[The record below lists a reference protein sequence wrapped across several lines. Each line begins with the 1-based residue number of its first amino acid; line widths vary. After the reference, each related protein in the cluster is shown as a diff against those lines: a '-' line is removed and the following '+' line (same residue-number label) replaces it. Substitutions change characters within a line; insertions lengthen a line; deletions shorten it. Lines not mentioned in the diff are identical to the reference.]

1 LPNLEFFDEGASS
14 AIESQRI
21 KRQMNQDMREHDY
34 VIIMA
39 GGIGSRFWPMSRTSL
54 PKQFHDILGM
64 GQTMIQ
70 MTYDRFANFIP
81 RENVLIVTNERY
93 ADLVKAQLPGIR
105 DSEILMETVGRN
117 TGPCV
122 AYAAFKIKQ
131 RDPDACILVVG
142 SDYLIRNSANFL
154 KDAALGLDQARRKA
168 IIMTLGIRP
177 TRPDTGYG
185 YIQYIDGDKP
195 EPFYK
200 VKMFTEKPDLEMA
213 KTFLRSGDFLWN
225 SGMFIFSVQ
234 TIIEG
239 FATHM
244 PDLYD
249 IFAAIASELDTE
261 NEGEA
266 VRSAYEKC
274 RNESIDLGI
283 MEKANNV
290 YVIPSSFD
298 WSDLGTWGSVYEQM
312 DQDYV
317 GNAVVGD
324 VMAFDAANNLIQISD
339 PKKVV
344 VLHGLNDFIVV
355 DTGDVLL
362 ICKMENEQQIR
373 TVVSEVKKKYGT
385 QLT

>member
-1 LPNLEFFDEGASS
+1 
-14 AIESQRI
+14 
-21 KRQMNQDMREHDY
+21 MREHDY

-39 GGIGSRFWPMSRTSL
+39 GGIGSRFWPMSRTTL

-64 GQTMIQ
+64 GKTMIQ
-70 MTYDRFANFIP
+70 MTYERFVGFVP
-81 RENVLIVTNERY
+81 QENILIVTNERY

-105 DSEILMETVGRN
+105 DEEILLETVGRN

-142 SDYLIRNSANFL
+142 SDYLIRNSVNFL
-154 KDAALGLDQARRKA
+154 KDASLGLEQARLQP

-185 YIQYIDGDKP
+185 YIQYIDSSKT
-195 EPFYK
+195 ESFYK

-225 SGMFIFSVQ
+225 SGMFIFSVA

-239 FATHM
+239 FALHM
-244 PDLYD
+244 PDLYE
-249 IFAAIASELDTE
+249 IFTTIASELDTP
-261 NEGEA
+261 GEA
-266 VRSAYEKC
+266 QAVRGAYEKC

-283 MEKANNV
+283 MEKAKNV
-290 YVIPSSFD
+290 YVVPSSFD

-312 DQDYV
+312 AQDYV
-317 GNAVVGD
+317 GNAVVGE
-324 VMAFDAANNLIQISD
+324 VMAFDAANNLVQISD
-339 PKKVV
+339 PKKLV
-344 VLHGLNDFIVV
+344 VLHGLSDFIVV

-362 ICKMENEQQIR
+362 VCKMENEQQIR
-373 TVVSEVKKKYGT
+373 GIVSEVKKRFGN

>member
-1 LPNLEFFDEGASS
+1 
-14 AIESQRI
+14 
-21 KRQMNQDMREHDY
+21 MREHDY

-64 GQTMIQ
+64 GKTMIQ
-70 MTYDRFANFIP
+70 MTYERFAHFVP
-81 RENVLIVTNERY
+81 RKNILIVTNERY
-93 ADLVKAQLPGIR
+93 ADLVKAQLPDVT
-105 DSEILMETVGRN
+105 DSEILLETVGRN

-122 AYAAFKIKQ
+122 AYAAFKIRQ
-131 RDPDACILVVG
+131 RDPSACILVVG
-142 SDYLIRNSANFL
+142 SDYLIRNSTNFL
-154 KDAALGLDQARRKA
+154 KDAALGLEQARQKP

-185 YIQYIDGDKP
+185 YIQYIDSDKT
-195 EPFYK
+195 EPFYR

-225 SGMFIFSVQ
+225 SGMIMFSVQ
-234 TIIEG
+234 TIIDG
-239 FATHM
+239 FAQYM
-244 PDLYD
+244 PDLHE
-249 IFAAIASELDTE
+249 IFSAIAPVLDTPE
-261 NEGEA
+261 EPQA
-266 VRSAYEKC
+266 VRGAYEKC

-283 MEKANNV
+283 MEKAKNV
-290 YVIPSSFD
+290 FVIPSSFD

-312 DQDYV
+312 EQDYV

-324 VMAFDAANNLIQISD
+324 VMAFDAANNLVQIND
-339 PKKVV
+339 PKKLV
-344 VLHGLNDFIVV
+344 VLHGLSDFIVV

-373 TVVSEVKKKYGT
+373 TVVSEVKKKYGNT
-385 QLT
+385 LT

>member
-1 LPNLEFFDEGASS
+1 MEN
-14 AIESQRI
+14 
-21 KRQMNQDMREHDY
+21 DMRVHDY

-39 GGIGSRFWPMSRTSL
+39 GGIGSRFWPMSRTTL

-64 GQTMIQ
+64 GKTMIQ
-70 MTYDRFANFIP
+70 MTYQRFVDFVP
-81 RENVLIVTNERY
+81 QENVLIVTHERY
-93 ADLVKAQLPGIR
+93 ADLVKEQLPGIR
-105 DSEILMETVGRN
+105 DTEILLEPVGRN

-122 AYAAFKIKQ
+122 AYAAFKIRQ
-131 RDPDACILVVG
+131 RDPEACILVVG
-142 SDYLIRNSANFL
+142 SDYLIHNAANFL
-154 KDAALGLDQARRKA
+154 KDATLGLEQVRQQS

-185 YIQYIDGDKP
+185 YIQYIEQERP

-213 KTFLRSGDFLWN
+213 KTFLSSGDFLWN
-225 SGMFIFSVQ
+225 SGMFIFSVN
-234 TIIEG
+234 TIIDG
-239 FATHM
+239 FAAYM
-244 PDLYD
+244 PDMYE
-249 IFAAIASELDTE
+249 IFSAIASELDTDE
-261 NEGEA
+261 EQQA
-266 VRSAYEKC
+266 VRGAYEKC

-283 MEKANNV
+283 MEKADNV

-298 WSDLGTWGSVYEQM
+298 WSDVGTWGSVYEQM
-312 DQDYV
+312 NQDYV

-324 VMAFDAANNLIQISD
+324 VMAFDAANNLVQISD
-339 PKKVV
+339 PKKLV

-362 ICKMENEQQIR
+362 ICKMENEQEIR
-373 TVVSEVKKKYGT
+373 SIVSEVKKRQGN

>member
-1 LPNLEFFDEGASS
+1 
-14 AIESQRI
+14 
-21 KRQMNQDMREHDY
+21 
-34 VIIMA
+34 
-39 GGIGSRFWPMSRTSL
+39 MSRTTL

-64 GQTMIQ
+64 GKTMIQ
-70 MTYDRFANFIP
+70 MTYARFSDFIP
-81 RENVLIVTNERY
+81 RENILIVTNERY
-93 ADLVKAQLPGIR
+93 ANLVRTQLPGIR
-105 DSEILMETVGRN
+105 DSEILLETVGRN

-122 AYAAFKIKQ
+122 AFAAFKIKQ
-131 RDPDACILVVG
+131 RDPEACILVVG
-142 SDYLIRNSANFL
+142 SDYLIRNVPNFL
-154 KDAALGLDQARRKA
+154 KDAALGLDQARLEPV
-168 IIMTLGIRP
+168 IVTLGIRP

-185 YIQYIDGDKP
+185 YIQYIDRGKP

-225 SGMFIFSVQ
+225 SGMFIFSVP

-244 PDLYD
+244 PDLFE
-249 IFAAIASELDTE
+249 IFQLISADLDTE
-261 NEGEA
+261 REQEA
-266 VRSAYEKC
+266 VRGAYEKC

-283 MEKANNV
+283 MEKAKNV
-290 YVIPSSFD
+290 FVIPSSFD

-317 GNAVVGD
+317 GNAVVGE

-339 PKKVV
+339 PKKLV
-344 VLHGLNDFIVV
+344 VLSGISDCIVV

-373 TVVSEVKKKYGT
+373 TIVSEVKKKFGN